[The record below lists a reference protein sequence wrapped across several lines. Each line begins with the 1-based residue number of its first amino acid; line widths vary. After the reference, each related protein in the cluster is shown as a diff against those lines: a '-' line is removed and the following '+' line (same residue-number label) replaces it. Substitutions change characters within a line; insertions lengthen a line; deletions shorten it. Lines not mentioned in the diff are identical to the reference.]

1 MSSAGRPHRTTRGSL
16 LLAALLWLGGPAR
29 AAELSHVPP
38 VEAAGGEDLILR
50 VRSADALLAAGLELR
65 WRPVGDADWR
75 AARFQLDPD
84 GSWRA
89 TVPAGDVR
97 PPGLEYWLNGADGA
111 PVYGSVRAP
120 QRIVVMGSA
129 AQLRQGIELF
139 RHDFRRSSAEAHVG
153 QRWFGPADGVA
164 DQTTTVGA
172 SYRYRSFRGLRSVQF
187 GVERLRG
194 ATWEPSGG
202 LPVAVD
208 PAGYDVGHATLEV
221 GPVLPLGLSGT
232 LYLGAGVNGFTA
244 GGGGSLRLGLE
255 PGTHV
260 TIAARG
266 IDGAGWTAGLG
277 LHWATVPRAPM
288 AAVVE
293 VSTAPTS
300 SADPAVLGRFDLHPR
315 IGEQASLDLSLGY
328 QARRADLGGL
338 MAGGGVTWSW

>member
-1 MSSAGRPHRTTRGSL
+1 LSSAGSYHRATAGSL
-16 LLAALLWLGGPAR
+16 LLLLLLGLGGAAR
-29 AAELSHVPP
+29 AAGLSHVPP
-38 VEAAGGEDLILR
+38 VEAAGGEDLLLR
-50 VRSADALLAAGLELR
+50 VRSEDALVAAGLELR

-75 AARFQLDPD
+75 AARFVLDPD
-84 GSWRA
+84 GSWHA

-97 PPGLEYWLNGADGA
+97 PPGLEYWLSGADDA
-111 PVYGSVRAP
+111 SAYGSERAP

-139 RHDFRRSSAEAHVG
+139 RHDFRRSTAEAHVS

-187 GVERLRG
+187 GIERLRG
-194 ATWEPSGG
+194 ATWEPSDGQT
-202 LPVAVD
+202 VAVD
-208 PAGYDVGHATLEV
+208 PAGYDVGYATLEV
-221 GPVLPLGLSGT
+221 GPAVPFGLSGT
-232 LYLGAGVNGFTA
+232 LLLGAGVDGFTA
-244 GGGGSLRLGLE
+244 GAGGAMRLGLE

-260 TIAARG
+260 RLAARA
-266 IDGAGWTAGLG
+266 IQGAGWTSGLG
-277 LHWATVPRAPM
+277 LHWATVPRVPM

-293 VSTAPTS
+293 VSTVPAA
-300 SADPAVLGRFDLHPR
+300 SADPAVLGRFELHPR
-315 IGEQASLDLSLGY
+315 FGEQASLDLAVGY